1 MHLIIVSPFSQKTI
15 DIEWI
20 ELNTPV
26 GNFVIQPEHA
36 PTIITLTPGQPVI
49 YMISNGKEESFIV
62 REAIVQVTRTAVT
75 LLMQDAL

>member
-1 MHLIIVSPFSQKTI
+1 MHLIIVSPFAQKTI

-26 GNFVIQPEHA
+26 GNFIVQPEHA

-49 YMISNGKEESFIV
+49 YMTTSGKEESFIV

-75 LLMQDAL
+75 LLMQDTL